1 MTLKMLKGLQVTVGV
16 CVLGILASF
25 AMCIVTAVQHHRAE
39 TQINPAAIPTPATA
53 VNQ

>member
-1 MTLKMLKGLQVTVGV
+1 MTLKMLKVLQTAVGI

-39 TQINPAAIPTPATA
+39 TQINPAAIPTPAT
-53 VNQ
+53 VLNQ